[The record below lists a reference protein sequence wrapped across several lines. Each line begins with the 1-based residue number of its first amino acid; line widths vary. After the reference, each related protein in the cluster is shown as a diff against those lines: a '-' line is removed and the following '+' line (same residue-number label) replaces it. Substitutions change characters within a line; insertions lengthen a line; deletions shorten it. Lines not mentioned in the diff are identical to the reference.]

1 MTPANRFALTLV
13 IALSI
18 AASTVRPVPGAQ
30 LAKGVSSTCSQSH
43 QGTVLYSECYST
55 IAYMDPRTSEVFY
68 CHGDHQVVTHG
79 AAVRQFSV
87 NAECVLTFRPF
98 NLEGDYALL
107 DVTKDRLPSAIG
119 SAANLFPE
127 GIAWIINDTTRE
139 LHFCSSFTA
148 GLAGTQRRCVAA
160 TFK

>member
-79 AAVRQFSV
+79 
-87 NAECVLTFRPF
+87 
-98 NLEGDYALL
+98 
-107 DVTKDRLPSAIG
+107 LPSANFQ
-119 SAANLFPE
+119 SMRNA
-127 GIAWIINDTTRE
+127 
-139 LHFCSSFTA
+139 SSPS
-148 GLAGTQRRCVAA
+148 GLSTVRAITLCWM
-160 TFK
+160 